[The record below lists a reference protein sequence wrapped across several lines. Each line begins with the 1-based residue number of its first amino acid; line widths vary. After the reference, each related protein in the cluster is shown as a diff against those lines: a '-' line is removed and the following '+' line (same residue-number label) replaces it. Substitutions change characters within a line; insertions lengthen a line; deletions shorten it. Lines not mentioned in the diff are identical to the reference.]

1 VVVINQVNTERQ
13 HMYQAFTKRRGLATM
28 GIFAASALVLAG
40 CASETE
46 SESTDTDSGSSSG
59 VVELNLATVN
69 NPQMVD
75 MESLKGEFEAAYP
88 DIKVN
93 FIVMEEGDLRDSVTK
108 DIASGGGQYDIL
120 TIGAYEVPIWG
131 ANGWLADLTDLAGDD
146 AEYDVDDI
154 LAPVRVGLSAND
166 RLYAVPFYGE
176 SSFLMYN
183 KEIFEAAGLEMPLRP
198 TWDEVAG
205 LAADIKNGGFAE
217 SGICLR
223 GKPGWG
229 DQFAPLTTVVQT
241 FGGNWFDADWNQ
253 TVNAPEFVE
262 AVEFYTSLVR
272 DYGQA
277 DPVSSSFPECLSNV
291 KNGTSAMWYDATSAA
306 GSLEAADSPVAGK
319 MGYVHA
325 PVKETTQSGWLW
337 SWNLAI
343 PASSEKLDAAWTFVR
358 WATSKEYLELV
369 GNEIGWA
376 NVPPGSRVSTYEN
389 PNYQEAAAA
398 FADITVEIM
407 NDVNPG
413 QPGVNPQPWTGIQ
426 FVSIPEF
433 QDIGNKLSQDLAPV
447 FAGTADAQT
456 VLDAAAAYVQAA
468 GDAQK

>member
-1 VVVINQVNTERQ
+1 MN
-13 HMYQAFTKRRGLATM
+13 QAFKKRGLA
-28 GIFAASALVLAG
+28 GVGVLAVSALVLTG
-40 CASETE
+40 CATAAE
-46 SESTDTDSGSSSG
+46 DSSSSG
-59 VVELNLATVN
+59 GSSTDADSGDSSSSEVVELTLATVN

-75 MESLKGEFEAAYP
+75 MESLKGEFEAEYP
-88 DIKVN
+88 NIKVN
-93 FIVMEEGDLRDSVTK
+93 FIVMEEGDLRDSVTR
-108 DIASGGGQYDIL
+108 DIATSGGQYDIM

-131 ANGWLADLTDLAGDD
+131 NNGWLADLTDLAGGD
-146 AEYDVDDI
+146 AEYDVADI
-154 LAPVRVGLSAND
+154 LEPVRAGLSAND

-176 SSFLMYN
+176 SSFTMYN
-183 KEIFEAAGLEMPLRP
+183 KEIFDAAGLTMPDRP
-198 TWDEVAG
+198 TWDEVAD
-205 LAADIKNGGFAE
+205 LAKQIVEGGYAE

-229 DQFAPLTTVVQT
+229 DGVAAMHTVAQT
-241 FGGNWFDADWNQ
+241 FGGAIYDMDWNP
-253 TVNAPEFVE
+253 TINSPEFVE
-262 AVEFYTSLVR
+262 AIDFYTTLAR

-277 DPVSSSFPECLSNV
+277 DPVGSSFPECLNNV

-319 MGYVHA
+319 MGYAYA
-325 PVKETTQSGWLW
+325 PVKETDQSGWLW

-343 PASSEKLDAAWTFVR
+343 PETTQNLEEAWTFVR

-376 NVPPGSRVSTYEN
+376 NVPPGSRASIYEN

-407 NDVNPG
+407 NDVNPS

-433 QDIGNKLSQDLAPV
+433 QDVGNRLGQDLAPV
-447 FAGTADAQT
+447 FAGTATAQE
-456 VLDAAAAYVQAA
+456 VLDQAAASYVKDA